1 MTGIVIT
8 SIICG
13 TLIVLCLIGAWSNSR
28 QNKVTKQFNK
38 AVKDAID
45 KNLLTKK

>member
-13 TLIVLCLIGAWSNSR
+13 TLIVLCLIGAWSN
-28 QNKVTKQFNK
+28 KQ
-38 AVKDAID
+38 
-45 KNLLTKK
+45 KK